1 MVAIYSKSYIG
12 SFAQGVPQSIIR
24 KGAFSIMG
32 KTTEPIRSKKE
43 LQDLANYFLLRGQY
57 RNYAMII
64 MATCTALRI
73 SDLLRLR
80 WDDVYNEKRGKFNS
94 HLTLVEHK
102 TGKQKTIA
110 LNQQILQALRL
121 YLPHRRGEYIF
132 SNGRRKEAP
141 ISRVQAWR
149 IIKAAVAAI
158 GIVGKIACHSLRK
171 TFGYHAWVEQNIS
184 PVVIMQIY
192 NHSSYDVT
200 RRYLGIT
207 QDELDKAYLCM
218 ELF

>member
-1 MVAIYSKSYIG
+1 
-12 SFAQGVPQSIIR
+12 
-24 KGAFSIMG
+24 MG
-32 KTTEPIRSKKE
+32 RTTEPIRNKQQ

-57 RNYAMII
+57 RNYALIV

-80 WDDVYNEKRGKFNS
+80 WEDVYSEDRGQFLT
-94 HLTLVEHK
+94 HLTIVEHK

-110 LNQQILQALRL
+110 LNQQIIKALKL
-121 YLPHRRGEYIF
+121 YLPHHKGEHIF
-132 SNGRRKEAP
+132 SNGRKKEAS

-149 IIKAAVAAI
+149 IVKAAAAAVGII
-158 GIVGKIACHSLRK
+158 GRIACHSLRK
-171 TFGYHAWVEQNIS
+171 TFGYHAWVDQKIS

-192 NHSSYDVT
+192 NHSSYEVT

-207 QDELDKAYLCM
+207 QDEIDKAYLEM

>member
-1 MVAIYSKSYIG
+1 
-12 SFAQGVPQSIIR
+12 
-24 KGAFSIMG
+24 MG
-32 KTTEPIRSKKE
+32 RTTEPIRSKKQ

-57 RNYAMII
+57 RNYALIV

-80 WDDVYNEKRGKFNS
+80 WDDVYSEDRGQFLT
-94 HLTLVEHK
+94 HLTIVEHK

-110 LNQQILQALRL
+110 LNQQIIKALKL
-121 YLPHRRGEYIF
+121 YLPHHKGEHIF
-132 SNGRRKEAP
+132 SNGRKKEAP

-149 IIKAAVAAI
+149 IVSTAVKAI
-158 GIVGKIACHSLRK
+158 GIIGKIACHSLRK
-171 TFGYHAWVEQNIS
+171 TFGYHAWVEKNVS
-184 PVVIMQIY
+184 PVIIMQIY
-192 NHSSYDVT
+192 NHSSYEVT

-207 QDELDKAYLCM
+207 QDDLDKAYLGM